1 MKSTIV
7 TYNSL
12 LAAAITLTLFSTNA
26 NAFDI
31 VNDPAHMAETIAG
44 FAEEH
49 ADSIEQLTTLTNQLQ
64 QLQQTYQMVTSTYN
78 GLTGNRGFGAV
89 QTITNAAR
97 NYLPANTTGMMDA
110 IDGLSN
116 TYGYMSNQVQ
126 TFTNQNSILSPG
138 AVTALNMNANQ
149 LKLFSQR
156 RKNNAAVQAIAAQS
170 MDAAGQ
176 RFNYIQQL
184 MNQVNT
190 TNDPKGIAEL
200 QARIAGEQVMLQND
214 QSKMNQMYAFL
225 QNQERI
231 NQQQMREL
239 GVQQIGHTRNLV
251 QPNYTVY
258 NNP

>member
-1 MKSTIV
+1 MKQSKKSVI
-7 TYNSL
+7 
-12 LAAAITLTLFSTNA
+12 AAALTLVLTDQQ
-26 NAFDI
+26 AFAVDI
-31 VNDPAHMAETIAG
+31 VNDPIHMAETIAG

-49 ADSIEQLTTLTNQLQ
+49 ADAIEQLTTLTNQLQ

-89 QTITNAAR
+89 QTLTNAAR
-97 NYLPANTTGMMDA
+97 NYLPENTTGMLDA
-110 IDGLSN
+110 IDGVSN

-156 RKNNAAVQAIAAQS
+156 RKNNAAIQATASQS
-170 MDAAGQ
+170 MDAASQ

-214 QSKMNQMYAFL
+214 QTKMQQMYAFL
-225 QNQERI
+225 QNQDRVT
-231 NQQQMREL
+231 QQQMQE
-239 GVQQIGHTRNLV
+239 VAIQQIGSVGTLQ
-251 QPNYTVY
+251 QPNLSIT

>member
-1 MKSTIV
+1 MKQSKKSVI
-7 TYNSL
+7 
-12 LAAAITLTLFSTNA
+12 AAALTLVLTDQQ
-26 NAFDI
+26 AFAVDI
-31 VNDPAHMAETIAG
+31 VNDPIHMAETIAG
-44 FAEEH
+44 FAAEH
-49 ADSIEQLTTLTNQLQ
+49 ADAIEQLTTLTNQLQ

-89 QTITNAAR
+89 QTLTNAAR
-97 NYLPANTTGMMDA
+97 NYLPENTTGMLDA
-110 IDGLSN
+110 IDGVSN

-156 RKNNAAVQAIAAQS
+156 RKNNAAIQATASQS
-170 MDAAGQ
+170 MDAASQ

-214 QSKMNQMYAFL
+214 QTKMQQMYAFL
-225 QNQERI
+225 QNQDRVT
-231 NQQQMREL
+231 QQQMRE
-239 GVQQIGHTRNLV
+239 VAIQQIGSVGTLQ
-251 QPNYTVY
+251 QPNLSIT